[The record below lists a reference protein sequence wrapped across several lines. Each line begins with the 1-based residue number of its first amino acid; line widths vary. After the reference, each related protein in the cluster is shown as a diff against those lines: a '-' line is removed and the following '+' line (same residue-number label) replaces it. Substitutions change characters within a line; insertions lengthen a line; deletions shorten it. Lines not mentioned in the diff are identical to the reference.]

1 MAFGWFSLLQ
11 LVPWGEVINNAPKV
25 VEGARKL
32 WNAVARKPPAE
43 ELPIVIAQPA
53 LASGEPTLASLQA
66 QLAAAQA
73 AVSDLHNQMLASS
86 ELIKAL
92 ADQNTQLIKRAEAT
106 RVRVLRLSWA
116 TVILSVVAVVHLLM
130 ALAK

>member
-92 ADQNTQLIKRAEAT
+92 ADQNTQLIKRVEAT
-106 RVRVLRLSWA
+106 RIRVL
-116 TVILSVVAVVHLLM
+116 
-130 ALAK
+130 